1 MDCRKSC
8 WLGMALM
15 TGVFGCVTRSSMS
28 NLPSTT
34 SITPDSSAYTPV
46 ALEVTQEKDLP
57 KRQPKPSTFVA
68 LGNFQER
75 EAVGSERTPQDREQ
89 LLDRARRSY
98 QQALEIDPNNV
109 AALKALAQL
118 YVTTKDHD
126 RAIGTYQSA
135 LKAAPKDASIWFD
148 LGMYQMQ
155 CKEWASAVEDMRQAV
170 ALDPENR
177 HYTKTLGFCLA
188 RAGRFDESL
197 ICLQQAVGPAEAH
210 YDVARMQLHLQQGE
224 AARQHLYLALQADP
238 QHKEARMLLAQLE
251 APPVPPVD
259 TSAPTPT
266 PNRPAVSVGFEE

>member
-1 MDCRKSC
+1 
-8 WLGMALM
+8 MALM
-15 TGVFGCVTRSSMS
+15 TGMFGCATRSPMS
-28 NLPSTT
+28 NLPSAN
-34 SITPDSSAYTPV
+34 SVTPEASAYTPV
-46 ALEVTQEKDLP
+46 ALEVTKEKDLP

-75 EAVGSERTPQDREQ
+75 EAADPKYTPQDREQ
-89 LLDRARRSY
+89 LLNRARHSY
-98 QQALEIDPNNV
+98 QQALEIEPNNV
-109 AALKALAQL
+109 AAIKALAQL
-118 YVTTKDHD
+118 YVTIKDHD
-126 RAIGTYQSA
+126 RAIATYQSA

-155 CKEWASAVEDMRQAV
+155 CKEWAPAVEGMRQAV

-197 ICLQQAVGPAEAH
+197 ICLQQVVGPANAH

-238 QHKEARMLLAQLE
+238 QHKEARTLLAQLE
-251 APPVPPVD
+251 APPVPQAETPVQ
-259 TSAPTPT
+259 TPA